1 MGWSILPVKEM
12 ANDLIQV
19 GVDVGG
25 TNTDIQLVKGSEE
38 EIYKL
43 PTSEDPSQSSAEGV
57 AEVCDI
63 AGVNPE
69 DVDTI
74 LHGTTVGTNALIENE
89 GAKTGMLTTKGFRDV
104 IHIGRH
110 RKEHTFSIQFEQ
122 TQQANPI
129 VPRRHRKAITE
140 RIYPPGDVIR
150 PLDEDEVVEAGQ
162 ELVDHDIESVAVCYM
177 HSYLDT
183 SHEDRTKEILQE
195 HYPELTVSTSNEVVN
210 QFREYER
217 FTSTAINARLAPVM
231 SQYLERLEERL
242 HDLGFD
248 VDLLIMQSSG
258 GLASVRQV
266 AKRPITTLLS
276 GPAGGVLGGQFAGN
290 NADETKLMTLDMGGT
305 SADISVVPE
314 RLLER
319 DPRDAE
325 VGNYPTVTNM
335 LDVETIGSGGGS
347 IAWFD
352 QVGGFNVGPKS
363 AGADPG
369 PACLGQ
375 GGEEPTITDA
385 QLVLG
390 RIDPDY
396 FLGGEIDVDVDLA
409 REAIREKL
417 VEEASNQERFST
429 VERAAL
435 ATLEVANSNMYQ
447 ATREQTIRRGY
458 DPRQYTF
465 VGFGGAG
472 PLHSTDLAEELGMSK
487 VLIPPSPGIA
497 SARGLLT
504 GDIQYDNQVTVS
516 QRLEEVDDS
525 IVEERFETLR
535 QRGREQLKS
544 DGIADERIELEET
557 IDMLYEGQGFELNVE
572 FDDVSGDWRSRLRS
586 RFEKKH
592 EVEYGH
598 YFEED
603 PVELLNLRVSA
614 QAEAQP
620 YEPVTI
626 ESDVRDPS
634 GAERAE
640 SEVYFGTSAD
650 PETQTITRYNREDL
664 DAGNVIEGPAIVD
677 EQDSTVVIRPEWE
690 AEVLP
695 TRSILMIYQE

>member
-1 MGWSILPVKEM
+1 MGT
-12 ANDLIQV
+12 NRTQV

-25 TNTDIQLVKGSEE
+25 TNTDIQIVSGSEE
-38 EIYKL
+38 EIHKL
-43 PTSEDPSQSSAEGV
+43 PTTEDPSESSARGV
-57 AEVCDI
+57 KEVCEI
-63 AGVNPE
+63 AGVAPSE
-69 DVDTI
+69 IDTV

-89 GAKTGMLTTKGFRDV
+89 GAKAGMLTTRGFRDV

-129 VPRRHRKAITE
+129 VSRRHRKPITE
-140 RIYPPGDVIR
+140 RIYPPGDVVR
-150 PLDEDEVVEAGQ
+150 PLDEDEVLEAGR
-162 ELVDHDIESVAVCYM
+162 ELVADGVESVAVCYI

-183 SHEDRTKEILQE
+183 SHEDRTKELLQSE
-195 HYPELTVSTSNEVVN
+195 FPELKVSTSNEVVN

-217 FTSTAINARLAPVM
+217 FSSTAINARLAPVM
-231 SQYLERLEERL
+231 SRYLERLEDRL
-242 HDLGFD
+242 REQGFD
-248 VDLLIMQSSG
+248 GDLLIMQSSG

-266 AKRPITTLLS
+266 IKKPITTLLS
-276 GPAGGVLGGQFAGN
+276 GPAAGVLSGQFAGN
-290 NADETKLMTLDMGGT
+290 NVGESKLITLDMGGT

-352 QVGGFNVGPKS
+352 QAGGFNVGPKS

-396 FLGGEIDVDVDLA
+396 FLGGEIDVDVGLA

-417 VEEASNQERFST
+417 VENASDQERFAT

-435 ATLEVANSNMYQ
+435 ATLEVSNSNMYQ

-465 VGFGGAG
+465 VAFGGAG
-472 PLHSTDLAEELGMSK
+472 PMHAADIAEELEISRA
-487 VLIPPSPGIA
+487 LIPPAPGIA

-504 GDIQYDNQVTVS
+504 GDIQYDNQVTIS
-516 QRLEEVDDS
+516 RRLEDVDPDN
-525 IVEERFETLR
+525 VEERFEALR
-535 QRGREQLKS
+535 RRGREQLRA
-544 DGIADERIELEET
+544 DGIEDERIELERSV
-557 IDMLYEGQGFELNVE
+557 DMLYEGQGFELNVGL
-572 FDDVSGDWRSRLRS
+572 DNVDGDWRARLRE
-586 RFEKKH
+586 RFERKH
-592 EVEYGH
+592 ETEYGH

-603 PVELLNLRVSA
+603 PIELLNLRVSA
-614 QAEAQP
+614 RAESLP
-620 YEPVTI
+620 YEPTTI
-626 ESDVRDPS
+626 EDGTGPS
-634 GAERAE
+634 HAERGE
-640 SEVYFGTSAD
+640 SEIHFGTSGD
-650 PETQTITRYNREDL
+650 PETHNVTRYDREEL
-664 DAGNVIEGPAIVD
+664 GAGNVIEGPAIVD
-677 EQDSTVVIRPEWE
+677 EPDSTVVVRPGWE

-695 TRSILMIYQE
+695 TRSIRMTYQE

>member
-1 MGWSILPVKEM
+1 MG
-12 ANDLIQV
+12 NDHIQV

-25 TNTDIQLVKGSEE
+25 TNTDVQLVQGNEE
-38 EIYKL
+38 AIYKL
-43 PTSEDPSQSSAEGV
+43 PTTDDPSKSSAEGV
-57 AEVCDI
+57 AEVCEL
-63 AGVNPE
+63 AGISPD

-89 GAKTGMLTTKGFRDV
+89 GAETGMLTTRGFRDV

-129 VPRRHRKAITE
+129 VPRQHRKPITE
-140 RIYPPGDVIR
+140 RIYPPGDIVR
-150 PLDEDEVVEAGQ
+150 PLDEDEVIDAGR
-162 ELVDHDIESVAVCYM
+162 ELVDDGIESVAVCYF
-177 HSYLDT
+177 HSYLNT
-183 SHEDRTKEILQE
+183 AHEDRTKELLQE
-195 HYPELTVSTSNEVVN
+195 EFPELDVSTSNEVVN

-217 FTSTAINARLAPVM
+217 FTTTAINARLAPVM
-231 SQYLERLEERL
+231 NRYLTQLKDRLETR
-242 HDLGFD
+242 GFD
-248 VDLLIMQSSG
+248 AELLIMQSNG

-266 AKRPITTLLS
+266 AEKPIATLLS
-276 GPAGGVLGGQFAGN
+276 GPAGGVLSGKFAGN
-290 NADETKLMTLDMGGT
+290 NADELKLITLDMGGT

-325 VGNYPTVTNM
+325 IGNYPTVTNM
-335 LDVETIGSGGGS
+335 LDIETIGSGGGS

-352 QVGGFNVGPKS
+352 QAGGFNVGPKS

-369 PACLGQ
+369 PACLGR
-375 GGEEPTITDA
+375 GGEQPTITDA

-396 FLGGEIDVDVDLA
+396 FLGGEIDVDIDLA
-409 REAIREKL
+409 RDAIREYL
-417 VEEASNQERFST
+417 VEEAGGQDRFST

-458 DPRQYTF
+458 DPREYTF

-472 PLHSTDLAEELGMSK
+472 PMHSADIAEELDMSR
-487 VLIPPSPGIA
+487 VLIPPAPGIA

-504 GDIQYDNQVTVS
+504 GDIQYDHQVTIS
-516 QRLEEVDDS
+516 RRLKDVDADNAK
-525 IVEERFETLR
+525 ERFEALR
-535 QRGREQLKS
+535 KRGREQLR
-544 DGIADERIELEET
+544 ADNIEADRIELEET
-557 IDMLYEGQGFELNVE
+557 VDMLYEGQGFELNVE
-572 FDDVSGDWRSRLRS
+572 FDGIDGDWRTRLRE
-586 RFEKKH
+586 RFEAKH
-592 EVEYGH
+592 ETEYGH

-614 QAEAQP
+614 RAESYP
-620 YEPVTI
+620 YEPIMIDDGT
-626 ESDVRDPS
+626 DPS
-634 GAERAE
+634 DAERDEA
-640 SEVYFGTSAD
+640 EVYFGDSRD
-650 PETQTITRYNREDL
+650 PQTHAVTRYDREEL
-664 DAGNVIEGPAIVD
+664 GAGNVIEGPAIID
-677 EQDSTVVIRPEWE
+677 EPDSTVVVRPDWQ

-695 TRSILMIYQE
+695 SRSIYMTYQE

>member
-1 MGWSILPVKEM
+1 MGNGV
-12 ANDLIQV
+12 IQV

-25 TNTDIQLVKGSEE
+25 TNTDVQLVEGDRE

-43 PTSEDPSQSSAEGV
+43 PTTADPSVSSSEGIV
-57 AEVCDI
+57 EICKI
-63 AGVNPE
+63 AGVDPK
-69 DVDTI
+69 DIDTI

-89 GAKTGMLTTKGFRDV
+89 GAKTGMLTTRGFRDV

-129 VPRRHRKAITE
+129 VPRRHRKSITE
-140 RIYPPGDVIR
+140 RIYPPGDVVR
-150 PLDEDEVVEAGQ
+150 QLDEDEVVTAGQ
-162 ELVDHDIESVAVCYM
+162 ELVDDGIESIAVCYM

-183 SHEDRTKEILQE
+183 THEDRTKELLQE
-195 HYPELTVSTSNEVVN
+195 HFPELTVSTSNEVVN

-217 FTSTAINARLAPVM
+217 FTTTAINARLAPVM
-231 SQYLERLEERL
+231 SQYLERLEEQL
-242 HDLGFD
+242 QQSGFD
-248 VDLLIMQSSG
+248 ADLLIMQSNG
-258 GLASVRQV
+258 GMASVRQV
-266 AKRPITTLLS
+266 AKKPITTLLS
-276 GPAGGVLGGQFAGN
+276 GPAGGVLSGKFAGN
-290 NADETKLMTLDMGGT
+290 NAGEEKLITLDMGGT

-352 QVGGFNVGPKS
+352 QAGGFNVGPKS

-390 RIDPDY
+390 RIDPEY
-396 FLGGEIDVDVDLA
+396 FLGGEIEVDNDLA
-409 REAIREKL
+409 RGAIQEKL
-417 VEEASNQERFST
+417 VDEAGGQERFST

-435 ATLEVANSNMYQ
+435 AILEVANSNMYQ

-465 VGFGGAG
+465 IGFGGAG
-472 PLHSTDLAEELGMSK
+472 PMHSADLAEELGITRTL
-487 VLIPPSPGIA
+487 VPPAPGIA

-504 GDIQYDNQVTVS
+504 GEIQYDNQVTVS
-516 QRLEEVDDS
+516 QRLEDVSEDNVDA
-525 IVEERFETLR
+525 RFESLR
-535 QRGREQLKS
+535 KRGLEQLRS
-544 DGIADERIELEET
+544 DGIEDERTELDASV
-557 IDMLYEGQGFELNVE
+557 DMLYEGQGFELNVA
-572 FDDVSGDWRSRLRS
+572 FDGTDGDWRGRLRE
-586 RFEKKH
+586 RFEQKH
-592 EVEYGH
+592 EAEYGH

-603 PVELLNLRVSA
+603 PIELLNLRVSA
-614 QAEAQP
+614 QAESHP
-620 YEPVTI
+620 YEPLTI
-626 ESDVRDPS
+626 ETGGTDPTH
-634 GAERAE
+634 AERAE
-640 SEVYFGTSAD
+640 SDVYFGSSAE
-650 PETQTITRYNREDL
+650 PGTHTVKRYDREEL
-664 DAGNVIEGPAIVD
+664 AAGNVIEGPAIVD
-677 EQDSTVVIRPEWE
+677 EPDSTVLIRPNWR
-690 AEVLP
+690 AEVLR
-695 TRSILMIYQE
+695 TRSILMTYQE

>member
-1 MGWSILPVKEM
+1 MG
-12 ANDLIQV
+12 NDHIQV

-25 TNTDIQLVKGSEE
+25 TNTDIQLVKGEE
-38 EIYKL
+38 EAIYKL
-43 PTSEDPSQSSAEGV
+43 PTTEDPSISSSEGV
-57 AEVCDI
+57 AEVCDL
-63 AGVNPE
+63 ADVTPE
-69 DVDTI
+69 QVDTI

-89 GAKTGMLTTKGFRDV
+89 GGETGMLTTRGFRDV

-129 VPRRHRKAITE
+129 VPRRHRKPITE
-140 RIYPPGDVIR
+140 RIYPPGDTVR

-162 ELVDHDIESVAVCYM
+162 ELVDDGIESVAVCYM

-183 SHEDRTKEILQE
+183 THEDRTKELLQE
-195 HYPELTVSTSNEVVN
+195 NFPGLDVSTSNEVVN

-217 FTSTAINARLAPVM
+217 FTTTAINARLAPVM

-242 HDLGFD
+242 GDQGFD
-248 VDLLIMQSSG
+248 ADLLIMQSSG

-266 AKRPITTLLS
+266 AETPITTLLS
-276 GPAGGVLGGQFAGN
+276 GPAAGVLSGLFAGN
-290 NADETKLMTLDMGGT
+290 NADESKLITLDMGGT

-352 QVGGFNVGPKS
+352 NAGGFNVGPKS

-390 RIDPDY
+390 RIDPEY
-396 FLGGEIDVDVDLA
+396 FLGGEVDVDVDLA
-409 REAIREKL
+409 REAIQEKL
-417 VEEASNQERFST
+417 VEEASDQERFST

-472 PLHSTDLAEELGMSK
+472 PLHSADLAEELGITK
-487 VLIPPSPGIA
+487 VLVPPAPGIS

-504 GDIQYDNQVTVS
+504 GDIRYNNQVTIS
-516 QRLEEVDDS
+516 QRIEEVPES
-525 IVEERFETLR
+525 TVEERFEALR
-535 QRGREQLKS
+535 KRGQEKLRADAIE
-544 DGIADERIELEET
+544 DERIELSESV
-557 IDMLYEGQGFELNVE
+557 DMLYEGQGFELNVE
-572 FDDVSGDWRSRLRS
+572 FDGTDGDWRDRLRR
-586 RFEKKH
+586 RFEEKH
-592 EVEYGH
+592 ETEYGH

-603 PVELLNLRVSA
+603 PIELLNLRVSA
-614 QAEAQP
+614 EAEAHP
-620 YEPVTI
+620 YEPLTI
-626 ESDVRDPS
+626 EDGQDPS
-634 GAERAE
+634 DAERTE
-640 SEVYFGTSAD
+640 TEVHFGSSGD
-650 PETQTITRYNREDL
+650 PETHPVTRYNREEL
-664 DAGNVIEGPAIVD
+664 GSGNVIEGPAIID
-677 EQDSTVVIRPEWE
+677 EPDSTVVIRPDWN

-695 TRSILMIYQE
+695 TRSIRMTYQE